1 MGDFWKEGEVIIQ
14 EGRIRV
20 PYTWKAGETAS
31 RYFIG
36 LRDEKKIYGRHCPK
50 CGKVLVPARK
60 VCPFC
65 TVLTDDWVALVGT
78 GTVETFTIVRRDLPI
93 QPRKAPFAY
102 ALIRLDGAD
111 TGFLHLL
118 GEVDPEAVREGM
130 RVEAVFAQERKG
142 SPLDIAYF
150 RPLK

>member
-1 MGDFWKEGEVIIQ
+1 MGDFWSDAESIVH

-20 PYTWKAGETAS
+20 PYAWKAGETAS
-31 RYFIG
+31 RYFIA
-36 LRDEKKIYGRHCPK
+36 LRDEKKIYGRRCPK

-65 TVLTDDWVALVGT
+65 TVLTDDWVALAGT
-78 GTVETFTIVRRDLPI
+78 GTVDTFTIVRRDTPI
-93 QPRKAPFAY
+93 QPRRAPFVY

-118 GEVDPEAVREGM
+118 GEVDPQDVREGM
-130 RVEAVFAQERKG
+130 RVEAVFAEERKG